1 MAPELSSKNPRRVS
15 RSFPFIVLLRDFL
28 PVRETAVTL
37 HQLTACLLEGPFG
50 ASIDWWAE
58 QKTSRERCCGK
69 TAIHHTCQA
78 EFRRAKNCSFALRRL
93 GQNREAKRVRPSLPV
108 RRQCARYVPCA
119 NMERVR
125 FFPREVSS
133 LRGRKDEDG
142 FLFCKR
148 CVVRWPTLLMKPRA
162 LQSSTAHYFDGGSYR
177 FSEAGAG

>member
-125 FFPREVSS
+125 FFPQGGIQPTRAKGRRRIPILQA
-133 LRGRKDEDG
+133 LRGPVAYAPHETTGTSKLDRP
-142 FLFCKR
+142 LFR
-148 CVVRWPTLLMKPRA
+148 RW
-162 LQSSTAHYFDGGSYR
+162 
-177 FSEAGAG
+177 